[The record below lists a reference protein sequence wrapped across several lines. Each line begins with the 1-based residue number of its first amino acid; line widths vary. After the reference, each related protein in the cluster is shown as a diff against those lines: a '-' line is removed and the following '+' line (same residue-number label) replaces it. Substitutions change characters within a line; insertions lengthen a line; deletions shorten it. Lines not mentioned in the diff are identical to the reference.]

1 MREHRRS
8 PRKRAL
14 QAIHVTD
21 AMTGEVIGQVG
32 NLSLDGMLL
41 IANRA
46 LADNALFQFA
56 FNLPGPARTPPPRRL
71 DIGVHEQWSE
81 PAAIPGQFW
90 TGFRII
96 DVDPRDRVALGAWVD
111 MPERTQA

>member
-1 MREHRRS
+1 MTEHRRS

-14 QAIHVTD
+14 QAIHVTN
-21 AMTGEVIGQVG
+21 AMTGEAIGQIG

-56 FNLPGPARTPPPRRL
+56 FDLPDPTRKPPRRL
-71 DIGVHEQWSE
+71 EIGVHEQWRE

-96 DVDPRDRVALGAWVD
+96 DIDPHDRIALGAWVNARD
-111 MPERTQA
+111 DRDS